1 MVLSTYPLTLAVREE
16 AGGYGVGVVFEG
28 STMSYLI
35 VEGGDEDSDKAYGE
49 VREVDE
55 MCGTTDAGVWF
66 HIGIKV
72 SK

>member
-55 MCGTTDAGVWF
+55 MCGTTDAGV
-66 HIGIKV
+66 
-72 SK
+72 